1 MILGNC
7 APNRRNSLIKGQ
19 RNDAINTNS
28 MSTAFAPHNPYDAHR
43 LLHLLWEQGV
53 ECSNLLLTIV
63 AFEVPNL
70 VEVSEVL
77 NL

>member
-1 MILGNC
+1 
-7 APNRRNSLIKGQ
+7 
-19 RNDAINTNS
+19 